1 MSKVLIIGESCQDEF
16 VYCHAERLA
25 PDLPIPILKIVEVKR
40 NPGMAM
46 NVLKNIQKY
55 VSNSVIH
62 TNSNWEKITKT
73 RYVDMNTN
81 HSFIRIDSPDTAS
94 PYIIED
100 IGNDYDLILI
110 SDYNKGFL
118 SESIITKITKLHAN
132 VFLDTKKVLGE
143 WASNAKYIKIN
154 DYEYQ
159 RSLPYISPEMEK
171 KIIHTRGASGCNF
184 GGRNFPVEPVE
195 VRDSSG
201 AGDSFFAALA
211 LKYLQ
216 SENIEESI
224 KFANSS
230 AAKVVSQ
237 KGVTVI

>member
-25 PDLPIPILKIVEVKR
+25 PDLPIPILKIAEVKR

-55 VSNSVIH
+55 VSDSVIH

-118 SESIITKITKLHAN
+118 SESTITKITKLHAN

-159 RSLPYISPEMEK
+159 RSLPYISPEMDK
-171 KIIHTRGASGCNF
+171 KIIHTRGASGCDF

-211 LKYLQ
+211 VNYLQ
-216 SENIEESI
+216 SKNIEESI